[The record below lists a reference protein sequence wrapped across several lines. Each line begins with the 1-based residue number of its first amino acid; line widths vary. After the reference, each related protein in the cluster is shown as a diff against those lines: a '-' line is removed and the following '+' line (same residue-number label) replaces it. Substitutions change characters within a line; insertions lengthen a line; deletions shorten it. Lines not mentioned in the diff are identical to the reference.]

1 ILCGFGDKYQ
11 QLLCILYEEFN
22 GKPDSLYFNDGQRRI
37 DFVLVYED
45 ESRKETNKKGSNEKQ
60 RLVDDKLVFV
70 KVHAPWEVLC
80 TYAEI
85 MHIKLPLKPNDLKTR
100 SSAFD
105 NFNWFTKVLQVD
117 ESIIKP
123 EQEFFTAPFEKNR
136 MNDFYIQ
143 DRDTFFNPAT
153 RSRIVY
159 FILSRI
165 MYQVRDNV
173 KKFGINKL
181 VSSGIYK
188 AAFPLHDCNFSSPS
202 EDLSCPNERYLLY
215 REWAHPR
222 SIYKKQP
229 LDLIRK
235 YYGEKIGIYFAWL
248 GYYTQML
255 LLAAIVGVACFLY
268 GYFTQDNCTWSK
280 EVCDP
285 DIGGQIIMCPQC
297 DKECPFWS
305 LNVTCE
311 SSKKLCIFD
320 SFGTLVFAVF
330 MGVWVTLFLE
340 FWKRRQAELEYEW
353 DTVELQQEEQ
363 PRPEYEAQCTHVVIN
378 EITQEEE
385 RVPFTTWGKCIR
397 VTLCAS
403 AVFFWILLIIASV
416 IGIIVYRLSVF
427 VIFSV
432 NLRKI
437 SNGTDPI
444 QKYVTPQMAT
454 SITASLIS
462 FIIIMILNT
471 IYEKVAIMITN
482 FELPRT
488 QTDYENSLT
497 MKMFLFQF
505 VNYYSS
511 CFYIAFFKGKFVGY
525 PGDPVYWLGK
535 YRNEECDPGGCLF
548 ELTTQL
554 IIIMGG
560 KAIWNNIQ
568 EVLLPWVM
576 NVFGRCNTV
585 SGAEKIT
592 PRWEQDYH
600 LQPMGKLGLF
610 YEYLEMIIQFGF
622 VTLFVASFPLAP
634 LLALVNNIL
643 EIRVDAWKL
652 TTQYRR
658 MVPEKARDIGAW
670 QPIMQGIAILAVV
683 TNAMI
688 IAFTSDMI
696 PRLVYYWSFS
706 IPPYGDHPSYT
717 MEGYINISLSIFN
730 TADFKSRVKESPYAG
745 SKYYTCRYRDFRYPP
760 GHEQEYKHNIYY
772 WHVIAAKL
780 AFIIVMEHIIYSVK
794 FFISYVIPDVSKSTK
809 SKIKRERYLTQKLLH
824 ENHLKD
830 MTKNIGV
837 IAEKMIGAVVDNNL
851 RPKSD

>member
-1 ILCGFGDKYQ
+1 MCDGLHLEATRSIL
-11 QLLCILYEEFN
+11 
-22 GKPDSLYFNDGQRRI
+22 
-37 DFVLVYED
+37 
-45 ESRKETNKKGSNEKQ
+45 
-60 RLVDDKLVFV
+60 DDKLVFV

-100 SSAFD
+100 SSAFG
-105 NFNWFTKVLQVD
+105 NFSWFTKVLQVD

-159 FILSRI
+159 FILSRV

-173 KKFGINKL
+173 KKFGINRL

-188 AAFPLHDCNFSSPS
+188 AAFPLHDCNFSHKS
-202 EDLSCPNERYLLY
+202 EDLSCPSERYLLY

-255 LLAAIVGVACFLY
+255 FLAAVVGVACFLY
-268 GYFTQDNCTWSK
+268 GYFNQNNCTWSK

-285 DIGGQIIMCPQC
+285 DIGGKIIMCPQC
-297 DKECPFWS
+297 DEHCSFWN
-305 LNVTCE
+305 LNITCEGICMLWKTHVQDNVTTDE
-311 SSKKLCIFD
+311 PRAPVLSL
-320 SFGTLVFAVF
+320 L
-330 MGVWVTLFLE
+330 VTLFLE

-378 EITQEEE
+378 EITQVK
-385 RVPFTTWGKCIR
+385 RTLWRWGSFLSVKLL
-397 VTLCAS
+397 VNLMLLCS
-403 AVFFWILLIIASV
+403 FCFQILLIIASV

-427 VIFSV
+427 IVFSTE
-432 NLRKI
+432 LPETL
-437 SNGTDPI
+437 NGTVSI
-444 QKYVTPQMAT
+444 QKYLTPQTAT

-462 FIIIMILNT
+462 FVIIMILNI

-535 YRNEECDPGGCLF
+535 YRNEECDPGGCLL

-554 IIIMGG
+554 TIIMGG

-568 EVLLPWVM
+568 EVLLPWVK
-576 NVFGRCNTV
+576 NLIGRCRTV
-585 SGAEKIT
+585 SSAEKIS

-600 LQPMGKLGLF
+600 LQLMGKLGLF

-643 EIRVDAWKL
+643 EIRVDAWKM

-658 MVPEKARDIGAW
+658 MVPEKAQDIGAW

-706 IPPYGDHPSYT
+706 VPPYGNHTHYT
-717 MEGYINISLSIFN
+717 MEGYINSTLSIFN
-730 TADFKSRVKESPYAG
+730 VADFKNQ
-745 SKYYTCRYRDFRYPP
+745 SKGNPDPKAVIPTTCRYRDFRNPP
-760 GHEQEYKHNIYY
+760 GHEQQYKHNIYY

-780 AFIIVMEHIIYSVK
+780 AFIIVMEHLIYSVK
-794 FFISYVIPDVSKSTK
+794 FFVSYAIPDVSKSTK
-809 SKIKRERYLTQKLLH
+809 SKIKREKYLTQKLLR

-830 MTKNIGV
+830 MTKNMGV
-837 IAEKMIGAVVDNNL
+837 IAERMVEVVDNNL
-851 RPKSD
+851 RPKSE